1 MRRRRVRQR
10 AKGLLWRTVE
20 VRSVGPYVSIHPMTG
35 RGEEPRNECG
45 SWLDVQGYL
54 DSPVKGVFDVT
65 IPRSTPIAAEGFR

>member
-1 MRRRRVRQR
+1 M
-10 AKGLLWRTVE
+10 
-20 VRSVGPYVSIHPMTG
+20 PYVSIHPMTG
-35 RGEEPRNECG
+35 RGEEPPIEYG